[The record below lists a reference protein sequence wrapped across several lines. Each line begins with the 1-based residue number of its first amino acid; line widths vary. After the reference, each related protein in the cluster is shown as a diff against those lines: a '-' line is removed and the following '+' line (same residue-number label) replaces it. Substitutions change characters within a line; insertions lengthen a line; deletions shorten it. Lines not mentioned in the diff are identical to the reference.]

1 MKSGY
6 ILIMLVFSL
15 ACRAQEEI
23 PELVTDRP
31 DQTESSDVVPHK
43 SLQIETGFVI
53 SNDRVAMT
61 ERRSVVYNTTLLR
74 YGLFENFELR
84 TGLEYRSEM
93 EKILDTGNTNT
104 VTGLS
109 PLYLG
114 FKTKI
119 TEEKGAL
126 PEIAFLGGVAL
137 PYTEKK
143 EFRALHPSA
152 IMRFAFSHTLSER
165 LSLGYNLGAE
175 WEEDSGP
182 GYFYSVTLGA
192 GLVRRLGIFI
202 EAFGLLSPE
211 NPDEHLLDT
220 GLTFLLL
227 PNLQLDVS
235 GGLGISDAANDN
247 YVSAGLSYRIPR

>member
-1 MKSGY
+1 M
-6 ILIMLVFSL
+6 MLVCSL
-15 ACRAQEEI
+15 ASRAQEEV

-31 DQTESSDVVPHK
+31 DQTESSDVVPPR

-53 SNDRVAMT
+53 SNNRTAMT
-61 ERRSVVYNTTLLR
+61 ERVSVVYNTTLLR

-84 TGLEYRSEM
+84 TGLEYRSEK
-93 EKILDTGNTNT
+93 EKILDTGNENT
-104 VTGLS
+104 MTGLS

-143 EFRALHPSA
+143 EFRGLHPSA
-152 IMRFAFSHTLSER
+152 IMRFAFSHTLSEW

-175 WEEDSGP
+175 WEETGP

-192 GLVRRLGIFI
+192 GLARRLGIFV
-202 EAFGLLSPE
+202 EAFGLLFPE
-211 NPDEHLLDT
+211 NADEHLLDT
-220 GLTFLLL
+220 GLTFFLL

-235 GGLGISDAANDN
+235 GGLGISDAAND
-247 YVSAGLSYRIPR
+247 YFVSAGLSYRIPR